1 MTQPR
6 LHIRTISLRDAN
18 AFIDLVHR
26 HHKPVAGHK
35 FSLSV
40 VDDEG
45 RVRGVATVGRPVA
58 RHRDDGATVEVTRVA
73 TDGCPNA
80 CSALYGAAWRAA
92 KALGYARLGTY
103 TLVSEPGI
111 SLRAAGWQQV
121 HVVRGRSWSAP
132 SRHRTDQ
139 HPLED
144 KILWEPRQP

>member
-1 MTQPR
+1 MKQSR
-6 LHIRTISLRDAN
+6 LHIRTITLRDAN
-18 AFIDLVHR
+18 TFIHQQHR
-26 HHKPVAGHK
+26 HHKPVTGHK

-40 VDDEG
+40 IDDEG
-45 RVRGVATVGRPVA
+45 RVRGVATIGRPVA

-92 KALGYARLGTY
+92 KALGYERLGTY
-103 TLVSEPGI
+103 TLVSEPGT
-111 SLRAAGWQQV
+111 SLRAAGWRQV

-132 SRHRTDQ
+132 SRRRHDA

-144 KILWEPRQP
+144 KVLWEPL